1 MAEEFEFKL
10 TTSSEGDTSGGSD
23 TGSTDSPTSPRE
35 RRAEERLKLARQSAR
50 RAEEAHE
57 IRKQEAQAK
66 LARQNNRN
74 NKRKERFERRLNRI
88 RLANER
94 ALTAAH
100 NRNDVL
106 RRRFINDF
114 FGSLNQAHFGRRV
127 NHALNLVQGLF
138 QSFRRNPDEQR
149 SRRESR
155 REQLNTTRQESLQ
168 FLRETL
174 RNEKSRDTRQKIINE
189 VKTVTKETTKNQIRE
204 RIRDRKTS
212 SFRSRFS
219 RVSSKVGFF
228 AAVRLFGAR
237 FARSIGVF
245 IKGLGKLG
253 PIGLIAAGALVVAT
267 AGIIAVV
274 ATFAILNRVTNSLI
288 KSIESVPSAVT
299 FERLNSQFAILEARF
314 NRARILGP
322 NLARIE
328 RQRTENQ
335 VTGFSIVNKISKP
348 FLPLVEALSKIAGI
362 GLKVLDFFLTIDSK
376 LGVLAAIETI
386 SNAVLYLVKL
396 GEKISNSLQEIIK
409 FVISKIPFGEKV
421 LEQLS
426 NWLGNQD
433 NNDQTEVGDIMKQ
446 LFQFMN
452 NPVGDADTKFEVN
465 FGPGNIDNVFE
476 GFNGG

>member
-23 TGSTDSPTSPRE
+23 TGSTDSPLSSRE
-35 RRAEERLKLARQSAR
+35 RRAEERLELARQSAR

-57 IRKQEAQAK
+57 LRKQEAQAK
-66 LARQNNRN
+66 LARQEDRN
-74 NKRKERFERRLNRI
+74 NKRRERFERKLNRT
-88 RLANER
+88 RMANER

-114 FGSLNQAHFGRRV
+114 FGSLNQAHSGRRV

-138 QSFRRNPDEQR
+138 QTFRSNPEEQQ
-149 SRRESR
+149 SRREAR
-155 REQLNTTRQESLQ
+155 REQLNSTRQESLQ

-174 RNEKSRDTRQKIINE
+174 RNEKNSDTRKKIINE
-189 VKTVTKETTKNQIRE
+189 VKTATNETTRKQIRE
-204 RIRDRKTS
+204 RIRDRQTS
-212 SFRSRFS
+212 SFRSQFS
-219 RVSSKVGFF
+219 RVSSRVGPVR
-228 AAVRLFGAR
+228 AVRLFGAR
-237 FARSIGVF
+237 FGRSIGMFV
-245 IKGLGKLG
+245 KGLGKLG
-253 PIGLIAAGALVVAT
+253 PIGLVAAAALVVTT
-267 AGIIAVV
+267 AKILAVV

-328 RQRTENQ
+328 RSRTENQ

-362 GLKVLDFFLTIDSK
+362 GLKVLDFFLAIDSK
-376 LGVLAAIETI
+376 LGVLAVIETI
-386 SNAVLYLVKL
+386 SKAVLLLVDL
-396 GEKISNSLQEIIK
+396 GEKISNLLQEVIK
-409 FVISKIPFGEKV
+409 RLISKIPFGKQILEK
-421 LEQLS
+421 LS
-426 NWLGNQD
+426 KWLDDQ
-433 NNDQTEVGDIMKQ
+433 NNKDQIEVGGIMKQ

-452 NPVGDADTKFEVN
+452 NPIGDADTKFEVN